1 MASSDSDDDSIISTI
16 LLTGNILS
24 QRRRRKPKRRRL
36 VWTHDWIQRREEHG
50 AYHSLLR
57 ELRASDP
64 VSYRNFIRMDE
75 VSFSTLLQKLSPII
89 TRQNTVM
96 RRSISAEERL
106 AVTLRY
112 LATGII

>member
-24 QRRRRKPKRRRL
+24 QRRKPKRRRL
-36 VWTHDWIQRREEHG
+36 VWTRDWIQRREEHG